1 MLDAFKIV
9 EPVEFSIGDKQS
21 VVYIPVL
28 KMLQAL
34 LNRDDILDKVFSVD
48 SSDSL
53 GYNSFSDGS
62 HFKENTLLMEESF
75 SIALG
80 LYIDDFEVANPLG
93 TSKKKHKICAVYWV
107 VGNLPPQIS
116 IFPQLNSV
124 GPSL

>member
-48 SSDSL
+48 SSDSQ
-53 GYNSFSDGS
+53 GYNSFRDGS
-62 HFKENTLLMEESF
+62 HFKENTLLM
-75 SIALG
+75 
-80 LYIDDFEVANPLG
+80 
-93 TSKKKHKICAVYWV
+93 
-107 VGNLPPQIS
+107 
-116 IFPQLNSV
+116 
-124 GPSL
+124 